1 MSNLIFLTI
10 KGSSQGFISK
20 GATSP
25 ESVANYHVH
34 NHEDEI
40 IVKSFEYGASNQAHP
55 VSRKP
60 VGLGRTKPFVIKKM
74 IDKSSPLLYQA
85 QTKGET
91 LTDFNLKV
99 YRTSY
104 NGKHEHYLTIALEDA
119 RISHISLDNHVE
131 TIYFVYKSMNFEHI
145 IASTVSKSVW
155 QNSPVVYDGEL
166 INRLVHRTI
175 DNFNTT
181 NKELYN
187 AGAGVLNAG
196 TVAAGILSVKLS
208 NDIFN
213 SKHMFIKN
221 HEAGLLGFVFTELFV
236 KKRFKVSFA
245 TTAEQALIRV
255 LYPMI
260 RTTVLFELG
269 VGIGS
274 ALNAGGTELYLYIKE

>member
-1 MSNLIFLTI
+1 MSNLIFVTI

-25 ESVANYHVH
+25 DSVGNCHVH

-40 IVKSFEYGASNQAHP
+40 IVKSFQYGASNQTHP
-55 VSRKP
+55 VSGKP
-60 VGLGRTKPFVIKKM
+60 MGLGRTNPFVIKKM
-74 IDKSSPLLYQA
+74 IDKSSPLLYKA

-91 LTDFNLKV
+91 LTEFILKV

-104 NGKHEHYLTIALEDA
+104 SGKHEHYLTITLKDS
-119 RISHISLDNHVE
+119 RISHIDLDNHIE
-131 TIYFVYKSMNFEHI
+131 TIYFLYQTMNFEHV
-145 IASTVSKSVW
+145 IANTISKSTW
-155 QNSPVVYDGEL
+155 QHSPVVYNGEL
-166 INRLVHRTI
+166 INRLVQRTM

-181 NKELYN
+181 NRELYN

-196 TVAAGILSVKLS
+196 TVAAGALSVKLS

-221 HEAGLLGFVFTELFV
+221 HEAGLLGFIFTELFV

-260 RTTVLFELG
+260 RTAILFEVG

-274 ALNAGGTELYLYIKE
+274 ALNASGTELYLYIKE